1 MREIKFRAYYQ
12 RVPDGYSIV
21 EGEYTMEDLTSRGI
35 IFSQERIH
43 WVQYTGLKDNNGK
56 EIYEGD
62 IVRAWE
68 YCDEDDPELNEFEL
82 SEVKYYAKEC
92 DYPAF
97 EIKSKYFYESNA
109 LQAGV
114 VEGRIEVIGNIYEN
128 KELLENK

>member
-1 MREIKFRAYYQ
+1 MREIKFRVF
-12 RVPDGYSIV
+12 RKDH
-21 EGEYTMEDLTSRGI
+21 EK
-35 IFSQERIH
+35 IFEPFTIQEL
-43 WVQYTGLKDNNGK
+43 WVDFIPTEKDDADHVVFMQYTGLKDKNGK

-114 VEGRIEVIGNIYEN
+114 IEGRIEVIGNIYEN